1 MRGESNVL
9 GNVCVEAMDRVVKG
23 GRTLKNEDGQ
33 MVGRRVPLMWVE
45 EVE

>member
-23 GRTLKNEDGQ
+23 GVLKNEDGQ

>member
-1 MRGESNVL
+1 M
-9 GNVCVEAMDRVVKG
+9 EAMDRLVKG
-23 GRTLKNEDGQ
+23 EGTLKNEDGQ